1 MYLKKQKKV
10 LNLLL
15 HKETKLNKLSKL
27 MLTYAINPD
36 SKKIIFYS
44 KLEFNRSYYEMTLTE
59 EQYTSLLDFIT
70 WIDG

>member
-1 MYLKKQKKV
+1 
-10 LNLLL
+10 
-15 HKETKLNKLSKL
+15 

-36 SKKIIFYS
+36 SKRIIFYS
-44 KLEFNRSYYEMTLTE
+44 KLEFNRWYYEMSLTE